1 MKTYLWCIIIPFLCF
16 ACSGIKTDVL
26 IIGGGAAGTAAGIQ
40 AARLG
45 VNTVVLEE
53 HQWLGGMLTSAGVSA
68 VDGNFRMPSGIF
80 GEFRDSLVSHYG
92 SLEALSTGWV
102 SNVLFEPS
110 VGDRIFKGMAAG
122 EPFLKVQYETEFV
135 SAGKIADG
143 WKVTVNHKGEKQVF
157 ITRILVDATE
167 LGDVAKACGV
177 KYDIGIEDR
186 KVSGEAWAADKNYD
200 IIQDLT
206 YPMILKDYG
215 QEADRTIER
224 PENYDPSLFYCSCQ
238 SPKCSDPNLK
248 PWEDA
253 MVMKYGKLPNGKYMI
268 NWPMKGNDYYTNI
281 IELDKAERE
290 AELVKAKHRSLCY
303 LYYMQHELGHKN
315 LGLADDEFPT
325 QDLLPFI
332 PYHRES
338 RRIHGWIRFNVN
350 HINRP
355 YDYTF
360 YRTGI
365 AVGDYPV
372 DHHHQG
378 YPEPEKLPPLGIG
391 HIPSFNVPMGVLLPQ
406 DAKDLIVTEKSV
418 SVSNIVNGCTRLQP
432 VVTQL
437 GQASGIL
444 AALAVKGNRA
454 LTEVP
459 VREVQQ
465 IFLENGGYIMPY
477 LDLPKGHP
485 HFKALQRIGACGIL
499 KGEGK
504 SVHWSNETW
513 FKKDSL
519 VAVAELRQGL
529 AGLYPGFQWEAEGSE
544 LTWGETV
551 KLISDVSEFT
561 GKSGISPQTVEKS
574 WKEAGLPSY
583 ELSHPV
589 TREEFA
595 VIFDRLVDPFHTVAI
610 DLYGKYELTR

>member
-1 MKTYLWCIIIPFLCF
+1 MCS
-16 ACSGIKTDVL
+16 ACTSIKTDVL
-26 IIGGGAAGTAAGIQ
+26 VVGGGAAGTAAGIQ

-53 HQWLGGMLTSAGVSA
+53 HRWLGGMLTSAGVSA
-68 VDGNFRMPSGIF
+68 VDGNYRMPSGIF
-80 GEFRDSLVSHYG
+80 GEFRDSLVAHYG
-92 SLEALSTGWV
+92 SLGALATGWV

-110 VGDRIFKGMAAG
+110 VGNRVFQNMAAR
-122 EPFLKVQYETEFV
+122 EPHLRLQFDTEFV
-135 SAGKIADG
+135 SAEKTAGG
-143 WKVTVNHKGEKQVF
+143 WKVTVSHKGEKQIFV
-157 ITRILVDATE
+157 TRILVDATE

-186 KVSGEAWAADKNYD
+186 KVSGEDWGGDRNYS

-206 YPMILKDYG
+206 YAMILKDYG
-215 QEADRTIER
+215 QGADMTIER
-224 PENYDPSLFYCSCQ
+224 PENYDPSLFYCSCR
-238 SPKCSDPNLK
+238 SPQCTDPDLN

-281 IELDKAERE
+281 IELDKAGRE
-290 AELVKAKHRSLCY
+290 AELAKAKHRSLCY

-325 QDLLPFI
+325 DDLLPFI

-338 RRIHGWIRFNVN
+338 RRIHGLVRFKVN

-355 YDYTF
+355 YDYML

-378 YPEPEKLPPLGIG
+378 YPEPEKLPVLGIG
-391 HIPSFNVPMGVLLPQ
+391 SIPSFNVPMGVLLP
-406 DAKDLIVTEKSV
+406 KDTENLIVTEKSV

-437 GQASGIL
+437 GQAAGVL
-444 AALAVKGNRA
+444 AALAVKENKMPVD
-454 LTEVP
+454 LS

-465 IFLENGGYIMPY
+465 ILLANGGYIMPY
-477 LDLPKGHP
+477 LDLPKDHP
-485 HFKALQRIGACGIL
+485 HFGALQRIGACGIL

-504 SVHWSNETW
+504 SVHWSNEAW
-513 FKKDSL
+513 FKKDKP
-519 VAVAELRQGL
+519 VVVAELQEGL
-529 AGLYPGFQWEAEGSE
+529 KGIYPAFCWETQERELSAEG
-544 LTWGETV
+544 TV
-551 KLISDVSEFT
+551 KLI
-561 GKSGISPQTVEKS
+561 
-574 WKEAGLPSY
+574 AGLANFIGKTTVTPEEVAQNWVQLGLPPY
-583 ELSHPV
+583 EPARLVS
-589 TREEFA
+589 REECA
-595 VIFDRLVDPFHTVAI
+595 VILDHYLDPFGTVQVDINGNA
-610 DLYGKYELTR
+610 YF

>member
-1 MKTYLWCIIIPFLCF
+1 MKICFLGILVAVFCF
-16 ACSGIKTDVL
+16 ACSGTKTEVL
-26 IIGGGAAGTAAGIQ
+26 VVGGGTAGTAAAIQ

-45 VNTVVLEE
+45 VKTVLLEE

-68 VDGNFRMPSGIF
+68 VDGNYRMPSGIF
-80 GEFRDSLVSHYG
+80 GEFRDSLVIRYG
-92 SLEALSTGWV
+92 SLESLSTGWV

-110 VGDRIFKGMAAG
+110 VGNRIFQHMAAQ
-122 EPFLKVQYETEFV
+122 EPCLTVRYETEFL
-135 SAGKIADG
+135 SAQKLAEG
-143 WKVTVNHKGEKQVF
+143 WKVTVNEGGKEQTF
-157 ITRILVDATE
+157 FTRILVDATE

-186 KVSGEAWAADKNYD
+186 KVSGEAWAGEKNYD

-206 YPMILKDYG
+206 YTMILKDYG
-215 QEADRTIER
+215 PDADRTIEC
-224 PENYDPSLFYCSCQ
+224 PENYDPSLFYCSCR

-281 IELDKAERE
+281 IELDKSGRE
-290 AELVKAKHRSLCY
+290 AELRKAKHRSLCY

-325 QDLLPFI
+325 EDLLPFI

-338 RRIHGWIRFNVN
+338 RRIRGLVRFNVN

-355 YDYTF
+355 YDYTL

-378 YPEPEKLPPLGIG
+378 YPEPKKLPSLGIG
-391 HIPSFNVPMGVLLPQ
+391 PIPSFNVPMGVLLPREV
-406 DAKDLIVTEKSV
+406 KDLIVTEKSV

-437 GQASGIL
+437 GQVSGIL
-444 AALAVKGNRA
+444 AALAVKGNKTLA
-454 LTEVP
+454 EVP

-465 IFLENGGYIMPY
+465 VFLENGGYIMPY
-477 LDLPKGHP
+477 LDLPKEHP

-504 SVHWSNETW
+504 SVQWSNETW

-519 VAVAELRQGL
+519 VSVAELREGL
-529 AGLYPGFQWEAEGSE
+529 AGLYPGFQWNAESDV
-544 LTWGETV
+544 LTWGGTV
-551 KLISDVSEFT
+551 KLISDLSEFT
-561 GKSGISPQTVEKS
+561 RMSGISPQTVEKN
-574 WKEAGLPSY
+574 WEEAGLPSC
-583 ELSHPV
+583 ELSQPV

-595 VIFDRLVDPFHTVAI
+595 VIFDRLIDPFHTITI
-610 DLYGKYELTR
+610 DLYGNMSLIR